1 MLFNG
6 ANDVGNTLCPIGSW
20 ARTVDA
26 AISIWL
32 WRKCTV
38 SGRSTA
44 VFTVTSKSFTST
56 HQSLTDPPRATS
68 SPESCI
74 RGECPTQTQSL
85 QSQSKDG
92 LSWNLEPAN
101 PVGQPVILEVKGK
114 KKKKRKIS
122 HKTSRRGR
130 RWKLLCC
137 AFSNVYF
144 HKQMAKK
151 ASLSIWPDVFISEPC
166 ISHIEEIQHIHCMVD
181 PACSHSRCANKHT
194 CGKAVQFSVVKSC
207 VIPRDGAKDIDDVNR
222 QQDSDSTP
230 LSARMMLSPYTTKC
244 EMLPATSWP

>member
-32 WRKCTV
+32 W
-38 SGRSTA
+38 
-44 VFTVTSKSFTST
+44 
-56 HQSLTDPPRATS
+56 
-68 SPESCI
+68 
-74 RGECPTQTQSL
+74 TQSL